1 MSQRGCI
8 RAAGGV
14 TTVVRFGLSGDPSP
28 PATETLHWGNLA
40 RAAAMS
46 WYGRLNGGD
55 MSPVLSGKD
64 GAGRPLRG
72 HRHAFYLPTDEDG
85 DGRLDHLTV
94 WVPGGLG
101 EPELEALR
109 SMDTLNPGD
118 SHGVARLSLQGRGG
132 VDNFEGV
139 LPLFGLSRRWRSL
152 TPYVLTRH
160 VKYRGKR
167 GSERVIDGPEDQM
180 QREVSLRFPEG
191 PALVRVEITDHGRP
205 MTPAVPGGVGFRPG
219 LFHGYRGSGS
229 RGGGAYNFVL
239 DLEEPLAGPL
249 ALGFACH
256 YGLGVFA
263 PG

>member
-1 MSQRGCI
+1 MSHPGCYPAVGN
-8 RAAGGV
+8 AA
-14 TTVVRFGLSGDPSP
+14 TVVRFGLSGDPAP

-46 WYGRLNGGD
+46 WYGRLNDG
-55 MSPVLSGKD
+55 SVSHALSGKD
-64 GAGRPLRG
+64 GAGTPLRG

-101 EPELEALR
+101 ESELGALG

-118 SHGVARLSLQGRGG
+118 SRETARLSFQGRGRA
-132 VDNFEGV
+132 DNFEGV

-160 VKYRGKR
+160 VKYRGKSGNR
-167 GSERVIDGPEDQM
+167 RVVDGPDDQVE
-180 QREVSLRFPEG
+180 REVSLRFPQG
-191 PALVRVEITDHGRP
+191 PALVRVEITDRRLP
-205 MTPAVPGGVGFRPG
+205 MTPAVPGGGGFRPG
-219 LFHGYRGSGS
+219 HFHGYRSSGS
-229 RGGGAYNFVL
+229 RGGGAYNFL
-239 DLEEPLAGPL
+239 LEFDEPLAGPL

-263 PG
+263 PA